1 MSKKLFHAVVLGGII
16 AANSA
21 WAGDLPKSDDV
32 TSTGRLTILS
42 TMDYAPFEFLNK
54 EGKPDGLD
62 VELAQAA
69 ADALGVKLDIITTP
83 FPSIFPSIAAG
94 RGKIAWST
102 FTATPERLKIVNF
115 VTFLKSG
122 IVLVVPTDNVSKFQS
137 KDDLCGSRIAVHNG
151 SSGDF
156 AADKLSAECKA
167 ASKPEIEKSL
177 YPQQQDII
185 QAVLSGRVDGY
196 FDDTTAA
203 IYYVGTTKG
212 AMVVAPGEYF
222 PLPLGIAVPKDDPK
236 TAEMLQK
243 VLQHLMDNGTYA
255 KILDKYKMG
264 PAAAKQ
270 ADVISSADQLP
281 K

>member
-1 MSKKLFHAVVLGGII
+1 MSKILCNALVLGGIA
-16 AANSA
+16 AANAA
-21 WAGDLPKSDDV
+21 WAADLPKSDDV
-32 TSTGRLTILS
+32 TSTGKLTILS
-42 TMDYAPFEFLNK
+42 TMDYAPFEFLDK
-54 EGKPDGLD
+54 SGKPDGLD
-62 VELAQAA
+62 IELAQAA
-69 ADALGVKLDIITTP
+69 AEALGAKLDIVTTP
-83 FPSIFPSIAAG
+83 FPSIFPSITAG

-122 IVLVVPTDNVSKFQS
+122 IVLVTPADKASRFKS
-137 KDDLCGSRIAVHNG
+137 KDDLCGAKVAVHNG

-156 AADKLSAECKA
+156 AADKLSTDCKA
-167 ASKPEIEKSL
+167 AGKPEIEKSL
-177 YPQQQDII
+177 YPQQQNII

-203 IYYVGTTKG
+203 LYYVGTTKG

-222 PLPLGIAVPKDDPK
+222 PLPLGIAIPKDDPK

-255 KILDKYKMG
+255 KVLAKYEMG
-264 PAAAKQ
+264 PAAVQQ

-281 K
+281 Q